1 MRGENER
8 VLRSKDVWNGAVGS
22 QNQKRKIGD
31 EPALPLAGDGD
42 KKIGLRGN
50 GDANGMTVSTNRD
63 INSHGVPTVAPLL
76 EQKKEEEGVAED
88 VKVNLF
94 PEGEEPVGRGW
105 QGASGLKY
113 EITKNPGWKRVNVES
128 NGEWVVPNICL

>member
-1 MRGENER
+1 MEQDWTG
-8 VLRSKDVWNGAVGS
+8 
-22 QNQKRKIGD
+22 KIESD
-31 EPALPLAGDGD
+31 PASHHKHSA
-42 KKIGLRGN
+42 IFN

-113 EITKNPGWKRVNVES
+113 EITKKCGSWLVSV
-128 NGEWVVPNICL
+128 

>member
-113 EITKNPGWKRVNVES
+113 EITKNPG
-128 NGEWVVPNICL
+128 LA

>member
-1 MRGENER
+1 M
-8 VLRSKDVWNGAVGS
+8 WNGAVGS

-63 INSHGVPTVAPLL
+63 IN
-76 EQKKEEEGVAED
+76 
-88 VKVNLF
+88 
-94 PEGEEPVGRGW
+94 
-105 QGASGLKY
+105 
-113 EITKNPGWKRVNVES
+113 
-128 NGEWVVPNICL
+128 